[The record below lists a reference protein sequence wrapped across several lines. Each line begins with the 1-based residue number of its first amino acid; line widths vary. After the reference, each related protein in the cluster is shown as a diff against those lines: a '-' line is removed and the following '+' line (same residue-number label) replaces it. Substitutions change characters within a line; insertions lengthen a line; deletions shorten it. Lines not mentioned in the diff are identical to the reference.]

1 MINTKEAIAAIA
13 VPEVQA
19 SVNNIDAQTLP
30 ELTSSIQ
37 VPVIFKTKDLKPSD
51 IDDKQVEISKVID
64 SVKALESE
72 HCVYVEQYIS
82 RGNLALYALL
92 SKVYALAIQ
101 INMSDNKDSI
111 LKSLRNAMS
120 LQKNIKTQKNSS
132 AITMIVRWVVG
143 GSRQLAHTYSKAL
156 EAAYNDNISA
166 SRIVDYFSEGG
177 LSKAK
182 KKQSEQAE
190 AKSNV
195 RMNEFKNFMY
205 IADAQHQAFL
215 NTKIS
220 WTEEVF
226 MNNTS
231 GHALVLG
238 HHNGGGSIQGYRAFN
253 LTTDAYNKICKILAD
268 ELFKQLREDEIT
280 AWVDLDRKKS
290 IEKRSQLRLNSLS
303 DA

>member
-205 IADAQHQAFL
+205 TADAQHKAFL
-215 NTKIS
+215 NTEIS

-226 MNNTS
+226 MNNSS
-231 GHALVLG
+231 GHVLVLG

-268 ELFKQLREDEIT
+268 ELFKQKREDEIT

-290 IEKRSQLRLNSLS
+290 IEKRSQLSLNGLS
-303 DA
+303 VA

>member
-205 IADAQHQAFL
+205 TADAQHKAFL
-215 NTKIS
+215 NTEIS

-226 MNNTS
+226 MNNSS
-231 GHALVLG
+231 GHVLVLG

-268 ELFKQLREDEIT
+268 ELFKQKREDEIT

-303 DA
+303 HA